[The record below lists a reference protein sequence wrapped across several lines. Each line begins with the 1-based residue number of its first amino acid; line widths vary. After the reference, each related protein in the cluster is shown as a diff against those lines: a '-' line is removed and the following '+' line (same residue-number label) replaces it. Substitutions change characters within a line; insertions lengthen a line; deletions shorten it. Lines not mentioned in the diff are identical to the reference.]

1 MNLYRVATL
10 RNHVWVAAR
19 SESEARKY
27 GFNLLDDAKLP
38 ELLAVRNYGFKFKL
52 KLPGDVRHELVV
64 ALIGATGLSGKG
76 PSPTLP
82 SHDDPRPA
90 GSKPGRPTA

>member
-19 SESEARKY
+19 TESEARKY

-38 ELLAVRNYGFKFKL
+38 ELLAVRNYGYKFKL

-64 ALIGATGLSGKG
+64 ALIGAAGLPGKVPG
-76 PSPTLP
+76 RTLP
-82 SHDDPRPA
+82 AHDDPRT
-90 GSKPGRPTA
+90 PGPKSVVPSP